1 MKHQHYG
8 TEEVIRGCVRAGMM
22 VLYKNQIW
30 KASANR
36 DGKLYLNNM
45 RESTL
50 TKDIWITILL
60 DGRGD
65 ALIN

>member
-8 TEEVIRGCVRAGMM
+8 TQQVIRGCVRAGMM
-22 VLYKNQIW
+22 VVYKDQIW

-36 DGKLYLNNM
+36 KGSLYLSNL
-45 RESTL
+45 RESTR

-60 DGRGD
+60 DGRGQ
-65 ALIN
+65 ALVN

>member
-8 TEEVIRGCVRAGMM
+8 TQQVIRGCVRAGMM
-22 VLYKNQIW
+22 VVYKDQIW

-36 DGKLYLNNM
+36 KGSLYLSNL
-45 RESTL
+45 RENTR

-60 DGRGD
+60 DGRGQ

>member
-30 KASANR
+30 KASANHG
-36 DGKLYLNNM
+36 GKLYLNNM

-60 DGRGD
+60 DGHGD